1 MLPGAIGAKSM
12 ALDMSACRIKFQ
24 QFAGNVF
31 GGLTRSLFGFVPF
44 AATQSVQGGFIV
56 MGAHVARKTICLMN
70 RHIQHVGTGKLD
82 HQVFT
87 FAALDKP
94 LAHPGEAPD
103 TVFDM
108 NDIIAGCQVREGGL
122 GRSSARRAV
131 TTWFR
136 ALPAE
141 YLGIRKQMNGPPG
154 FSFERPAFGKPAF
167 NEGY

>member
-24 QFAGNVF
+24 QFAGNVL
-31 GGLTRSLFGFVPF
+31 GGLTRGLFSFVPF

-56 MGAHVARKTICLMN
+56 MGAHVARETICLMN
-70 RHIQHVGTGKLD
+70 RHIQHIRTSELD
-82 HQVFT
+82 HQVFA

-94 LAHPGEAPD
+94 FTHPGEAPD
-103 TVFDM
+103 AIFDVY
-108 NDIIAGCQVREGGL
+108 DIIAGCQVRERGL
-122 GRSSARRAV
+122 GRSSMCRTV

-141 YLGIRKQMNGPPG
+141 YLGIRKQMNRPPG
-154 FSFERPAFGKPAF
+154 FSFERPALGEPAF
-167 NEGY
+167 NKR